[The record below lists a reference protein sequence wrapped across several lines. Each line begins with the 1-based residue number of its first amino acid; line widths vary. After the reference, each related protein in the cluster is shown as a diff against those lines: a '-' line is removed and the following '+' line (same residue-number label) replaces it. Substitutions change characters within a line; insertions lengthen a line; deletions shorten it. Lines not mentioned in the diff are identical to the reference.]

1 MSALPHIV
9 FYILSGLLIASSV
22 CVVTLRSVFHSALAL
37 MAALSLV
44 AGLFFLQG
52 ADFLGAAQILVY
64 VGGILVIML
73 FVVMLSHQP
82 RDLQQRQTND
92 QWIAGLFFALTIAI
106 SLVKSFK
113 VFIDTVPPAGELLPT
128 TASLGRLLLGEMALP
143 FEAVSLILLAA
154 LVGAVVFGQEK
165 GL

>member
-1 MSALPHIV
+1 MSALPNII
-9 FYILSGLLIASSV
+9 FYAFSALLILSAV
-22 CVVTLRSVFHSALAL
+22 FVVTLRSVFHSAIAL
-37 MAALSLV
+37 LAALVFV

-73 FVVMLSHQP
+73 FMIMLSHQP
-82 RDLQQRQTND
+82 KDLQQRQTND
-92 QWIAGLFFALTIAI
+92 QWIAGIFLALTIAI
-106 SLVKSFK
+106 SLVRSFR
-113 VFIDTVPPAGELLPT
+113 VFVNTLPGPAELTPT
-128 TASLGRLLLGEMALP
+128 SASLGRLLLNEMALP

-165 GL
+165 L